1 MSQEYPRFAVVGH
14 PNKGKS
20 SIVSTLA
27 HDESVHISTL
37 PGTTTKQRSYPLK
50 IDGVTLYALFDTPG
64 FQRARAILSW
74 LKKEETPA
82 HKRVDRVKKFIYEHR
97 ENPRYQDEIELLE
110 PIING
115 AGIIYVVDGS
125 KPYGVEYEAEMQILL
140 WTGQPSMAL
149 INLIDTTDYVSEW
162 RMALGQHFQM
172 VRLFNPM
179 KANFAQHITLL
190 ESMAQLNE
198 EWTTLVKQSIDI
210 FKLYHQQKITHSS
223 EIITNLIIDSLSLTL
238 SSSIKGL
245 HATKVQEKEIIQEYK
260 QKLRITEENAHHTLA
275 KVWNHLLLE
284 KSSQVLLLENIDLF
298 SKESETL
305 FGLRKKELI
314 ATGLAGGALTG
325 SGIDLML
332 AGSSLMLGSAVG
344 AIIGGAGILFSYGE
358 IAQFK
363 ILGHKIGQKH
373 IQIGPIQHAN
383 FPYIL
388 LKRVLFYTQEIA
400 NRPHANR
407 SKITMDSSLIQKEF
421 TLNNE
426 SKKTLEKMHKTLQE
440 GNTPKQ
446 KLIEE
451 YTQTISQILLARME

>member
-50 IDGVTLYALFDTPG
+50 VDGVTLYALYDTPG

-74 LKKEETPA
+74 LKQEETPA

-97 ENPRYQDEIELLE
+97 DNPRYQDEIELLE

-149 INLIDTTDYVSEW
+149 INLIDTTDYVAEW
-162 RMALGQHFQM
+162 KMALGQHFQM

-179 KANFAQHITLL
+179 QANFAQHITLL
-190 ESMAQLNE
+190 ESMAQLKE
-198 EWTTLVKQSIDI
+198 EWTELVKESIKI
-210 FKLYHQQKITHSS
+210 FKLYQQQKITYSS
-223 EIITNLIIDSLSLTL
+223 ELITTLIIDSLSLTL
-238 SSSIKGL
+238 TSSIKGTQ
-245 HATKVQEKEIIQEYK
+245 ATKSQELQLTQEYK
-260 QKLRITEENAHHTLA
+260 QKLRLLEEEAHHTLA
-275 KVWNHLLLE
+275 KIWNHLLLE
-284 KSSQVLLLENIDLF
+284 KSSQLLLLENIDLF

-305 FGLRKKELI
+305 FGLSKQELI
-314 ATGLAGGALTG
+314 ATGVAGGALTG
-325 SGIDLML
+325 SGVDLML
-332 AGSSLMLGSAVG
+332 AGSSLMLGSTLGAV
-344 AIIGGAGILFSYGE
+344 IGGAGALFGYKE
-358 IAQFK
+358 VAQLK
-363 ILGHKIGQKH
+363 ILGHKLGHKY
-373 IQIGPIQHAN
+373 IQMGPIQHAN

-388 LKRVLFYTQEIA
+388 LKRVLYYTQEIA

-407 SKITMDSSLIQKEF
+407 AKITMDSSLIQKEF
-421 TLNNE
+421 TLE
-426 SKKTLEKMHKTLQE
+426 TKTKKTLDKMHTLLQK
-440 GNTPKQ
+440 GDRPKE

-451 YTQTISQILLARME
+451 YKQLIYQILIDRVE